1 MRPSIPIHYFPRHR
15 RMART
20 ARRIAKD
27 AAFIVAAGV
36 LLMLV
41 ASLGS
46 VS

>member
-1 MRPSIPIHYFPRHR
+1 MSRPHLPLVRWFRP
-15 RMART
+15 

-27 AAFIVAAGV
+27 AAFIAVAGV

-46 VS
+46 MS

>member
-1 MRPSIPIHYFPRHR
+1 MTLVHWQPTRTHR
-15 RMART
+15 RVART

>member
-1 MRPSIPIHYFPRHR
+1 MSRPHLPLVRWFLP
-15 RMART
+15 